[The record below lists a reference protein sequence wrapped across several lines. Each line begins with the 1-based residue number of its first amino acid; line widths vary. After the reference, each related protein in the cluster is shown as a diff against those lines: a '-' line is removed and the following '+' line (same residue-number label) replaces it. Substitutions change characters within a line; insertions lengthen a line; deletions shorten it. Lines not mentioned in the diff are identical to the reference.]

1 MNIFW
6 MQMLVITEQPWK
18 YNKNKTNK
26 QKKLYTL
33 EGWILWYMY
42 YISILKKIQLKYSL
56 ILKWGMKDKVSK
68 TQWTIQ
74 RHWKWLREIFLS
86 FIRFPLKLEKE
97 EIRDNYKTILQTIHS
112 ILLTIEQFG
121 DSSEAQKLS
130 FCQTVSE
137 FTTEYIEAG
146 K

>member
-1 MNIFW
+1 M
-6 MQMLVITEQPWK
+6 
-18 YNKNKTNK
+18 
-26 QKKLYTL
+26 
-33 EGWILWYMY
+33 
-42 YISILKKIQLKYSL
+42 
-56 ILKWGMKDKVSK
+56 
-68 TQWTIQ
+68 
-74 RHWKWLREIFLS
+74 S

-97 EIRDNYKTILQTIHS
+97 EIRGNYKTILQTIHS

-146 K
+146 KYLIKPYEH